1 MAEEKTKRN
10 DGLSGFSMENVS
22 GINQRLQDIE
32 SQATSDVYSKQAKRY
47 ESQGEGAVLRTQRNI
62 ANLFGPAFNLYN
74 ERKAIAEETFVTN
87 LENSP
92 EVDDTKIFGDQTN
105 TPMPI
110 TEEVMG
116 LSKTIR
122 EDLRMLSNL
131 NRADERYEPL
141 RKKIEKNQG
150 VIVKFNEVNEKL
162 YSIRNSEPVKF
173 RDWTDGMKAENVR
186 MWNDIYNSNG
196 GNIKIID
203 GVPTYVDMENG
214 KQIRL
219 DKIGD
224 SPTVKNSEA
233 VNEYNENFK
242 GVVDGYSIQGGTMDN
257 TEYSL
262 VVGGAFR
269 FLDRLNNDS
278 VRSLLFDGY
287 GLTLDQGAGPVTTD
301 FLNDVIQR
309 KYGEEID
316 TPEELLEK
324 LENLKEIGVN
334 LPEFTDKDG
343 KSASLKDLFI
353 QYEKDNAVKTIQDG
367 SATTVFG
374 GNKNEPSTS
383 VNFQKSITSETG
395 EIKSSIT
402 MPTVTLPKGN
412 KQITY
417 DSPELYFR
425 NGIPYIKL
433 DESGDESSII
443 SFDKKPTE
451 MIDYL
456 QEQFKGAT
464 KDQIIKYVNSQID
477 KSKKDFSTTNSR
489 LNKLKRKGVNF
500 GTGIAVDDY
509 LLTFGDEKKVINS
522 LNDEYKDL
530 GFTFRYNPA
539 NPEAQFLTDLDELI
553 VQHENFPGENFK
565 IRFDTATEKTDLKRT
580 DDLIAVM
587 KALLNRDLTAAK
599 SVKKGIN
606 FKN

>member
-1 MAEEKTKRN
+1 
-10 DGLSGFSMENVS
+10 
-22 GINQRLQDIE
+22 
-32 SQATSDVYSKQAKRY
+32 
-47 ESQGEGAVLRTQRNI
+47 
-62 ANLFGPAFNLYN
+62 
-74 ERKAIAEETFVTN
+74 
-87 LENSP
+87 
-92 EVDDTKIFGDQTN
+92 
-105 TPMPI
+105 
-110 TEEVMG
+110 
-116 LSKTIR
+116 
-122 EDLRMLSNL
+122 
-131 NRADERYEPL
+131 
-141 RKKIEKNQG
+141 
-150 VIVKFNEVNEKL
+150 
-162 YSIRNSEPVKF
+162 
-173 RDWTDGMKAENVR
+173 
-186 MWNDIYNSNG
+186 
-196 GNIKIID
+196 
-203 GVPTYVDMENG
+203 
-214 KQIRL
+214 
-219 DKIGD
+219 
-224 SPTVKNSEA
+224 
-233 VNEYNENFK
+233 
-242 GVVDGYSIQGGTMDN
+242 
-257 TEYSL
+257 
-262 VVGGAFR
+262 
-269 FLDRLNNDS
+269 
-278 VRSLLFDGY
+278 
-287 GLTLDQGAGPVTTD
+287 
-301 FLNDVIQR
+301 
-309 KYGEEID
+309 
-316 TPEELLEK
+316 
-324 LENLKEIGVN
+324 
-334 LPEFTDKDG
+334 
-343 KSASLKDLFI
+343 
-353 QYEKDNAVKTIQDG
+353 
-367 SATTVFG
+367 
-374 GNKNEPSTS
+374 
-383 VNFQKSITSETG
+383 
-395 EIKSSIT
+395 